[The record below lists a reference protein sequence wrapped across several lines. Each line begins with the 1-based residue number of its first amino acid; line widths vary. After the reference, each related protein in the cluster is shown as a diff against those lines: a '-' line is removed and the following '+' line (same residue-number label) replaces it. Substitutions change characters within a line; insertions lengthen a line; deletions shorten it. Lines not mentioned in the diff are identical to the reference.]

1 MSVHAD
7 LSFVAVKN
15 LLHDR
20 VRFAITVAGIT
31 VAIWLIF
38 LQGGIYL
45 GFMNNASSMISH
57 TDADVWIVSR
67 NSPNFDWSKPFP
79 QRYLRKVRSTTGVAR
94 AQTLIFAW
102 AFMRLPTGG
111 TEQVELIGYHPSR
124 EEKGWGEPWAFSQGN
139 AMSVVGGNY
148 ITVDESSVERLG
160 GLRIGGRAEI
170 FGQEVKVTAMTT
182 GIRSLTTAPYIFTS
196 YRTAQNIVGYLGK
209 ENTVFILAKA
219 QPGISSEELRDR
231 LQARLPNVD
240 VLTRAD
246 YISRT
251 KRYWTIQTGMGFG
264 FLIMAALALC
274 VGLAIVGQT
283 IYAATMEHLREYATL
298 KALGATNAE
307 IRSIL
312 WIQAGVNAVLG
323 FVLSIGFV
331 ALAAMALNRLKLTVV
346 VPPELYVVVFIIDV
360 ALCFAASAVSV
371 RKALSLDPAM
381 VFRS

>member
-7 LSFVAVKN
+7 LSFIAVRN

-20 VRFAITVAGIT
+20 MRFAITVAGIT
-31 VAIWLIF
+31 VAIWLVF

-45 GFMNNASSMISH
+45 GFMGNASSMIDKSG
-57 TDADVWIVSR
+57 ADIWIVSR

-79 QRYLRKVRSTTGVAR
+79 ERYLSKVRSTDGVLK

-102 AFMRLPTGG
+102 AFMRMPGGG

-124 EEKGWGEPWAFSQGN
+124 AESGWGEPWGFTQGGV
-139 AMSVVGGNY
+139 MSVVGGDY
-148 ITVDESSVERLG
+148 ITVDESSRKRLG
-160 GLRIGGRAEI
+160 GLGLGDRVEI
-170 FGQEVKVTAMTT
+170 FGMEVRVSAVTK

-196 YRTAQNIVGYLGK
+196 YGTAQKLAGYLGSK
-209 ENTVFILAKA
+209 NTVFILVKA
-219 QPGISSEELRDR
+219 APGVPPRELKAR

-240 VLTRAD
+240 VLTKSE
-246 YISRT
+246 YSGRT

-264 FLIMAALALC
+264 FLIMAALALA

-283 IYAATMEHLREYATL
+283 IYAATMEHIREYATL

-331 ALAAMALNRLKLTVV
+331 VLAAKVLTDLRLTVKI
-346 VPPELYVVVFIIDV
+346 PPELFVLVFIIDL
-360 ALCFAASAVSV
+360 AMCLTASAVSV